1 MKLMGLN
8 LCLKK
13 SSVWRNEM
21 NESDKYVL
29 LDETRKYKKMVESR
43 IEYIEELE
51 ENWLEE
57 IFQDDEKR
65 MLEKII
71 NCLELLDDIILME
84 D

>member
-1 MKLMGLN
+1 
-8 LCLKK
+8 
-13 SSVWRNEM
+13 M